1 MCLILKSTLFCQWV
15 WMSLGEKSL
24 IPFDWRSKYDEKIRQ
39 SAASAALQTS
49 VGKHNTSRPLN
60 KIGG

>member
-1 MCLILKSTLFCQWV
+1 MPIALDDGKQKSFFPIGL
-15 WMSLGEKSL
+15 
-24 IPFDWRSKYDEKIRQ
+24 RSKYDEKIHQ

-49 VGKHNTSRPLN
+49 VGKHNTSRPLK